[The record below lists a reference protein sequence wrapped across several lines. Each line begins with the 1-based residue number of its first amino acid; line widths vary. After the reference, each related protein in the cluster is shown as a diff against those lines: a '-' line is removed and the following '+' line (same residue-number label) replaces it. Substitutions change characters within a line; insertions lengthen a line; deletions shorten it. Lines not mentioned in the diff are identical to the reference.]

1 MPKITQ
7 MRGVLIES
15 SHHNREEDGSMKKAK
30 TAVVSA
36 IAAILTAMAKA
47 FAASPCNG
55 PAYEPKVPDILA
67 DR

>member
-1 MPKITQ
+1 
-7 MRGVLIES
+7 
-15 SHHNREEDGSMKKAK
+15 MKKAK